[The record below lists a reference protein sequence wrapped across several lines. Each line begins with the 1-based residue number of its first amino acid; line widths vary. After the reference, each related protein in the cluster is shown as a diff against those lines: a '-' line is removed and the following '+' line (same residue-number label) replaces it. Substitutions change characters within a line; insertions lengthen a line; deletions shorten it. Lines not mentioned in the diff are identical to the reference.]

1 MKRVCRSRWTFS
13 PEREMKLPY
22 KGKQHAVHFA
32 DNGRTQEIERFFL
45 VPAFNDIPRI
55 ATA

>member
-1 MKRVCRSRWTFS
+1 
-13 PEREMKLPY
+13 MKLPY